1 MGLYTNQQR
10 IEFQWEVQEPKIEV
24 RWVKQSL
31 IMEMVL
37 EHFYHISMGG
47 NPTINQ
53 NMNSIT
59 INSLLMWVKQCHKPP
74 HDWEW
79 LVDVSRHLYIIIY
92 GDLGDG
98 LLSFYPYYYT
108 I

>member
-1 MGLYTNQQR
+1 MAIDNVGKT
-10 IEFQWEVQEPKIEV
+10 
-24 RWVKQSL
+24 

-37 EHFYHISMGG
+37 EQFYHISMGG

-79 LVDVSRHLYIIIY
+79 LVDVSRHLYIFMVIW
-92 GDLGDG
+92 DG

>member
-1 MGLYTNQQR
+1 MVGTSNQSVPEMAIDNVGKTIMG
-10 IEFQWEVQEPKIEV
+10 
-24 RWVKQSL
+24 
-31 IMEMVL
+31 MVL
-37 EHFYHISMGG
+37 EQFYHISMGG